1 MILTLAN
8 ADSALKSAYLDVV
21 AKELDYGVNPFF
33 AELKKNTNN
42 IVGKDVKKVV
52 NCNMVGGLV
61 AGTET
66 GTIKAGDSTDYK
78 TLTLPLKNI
87 YGTIE
92 ISDKAIRASQHDSGA
107 FVNLLNAEMEN
118 LLSTAKFHFSRML
131 FGDGSGRLATVI
143 EADDQNNIVTFD
155 TVAAI
160 KAGMTI
166 RFMMD
171 GGLGNFGDAY
181 RVLSVNPEN
190 KTAVVQ
196 GNILGLMSNAYAVL
210 DGSADNELTGLS
222 AIFGEGNIY
231 GLNRNELSLLRP
243 VRVKSAGE
251 LTEAKIQK
259 AIDTVEEN
267 CGGKINFI
275 LCSYGVK
282 RALQNLLSTYKRNVD
297 VMELKGGYKTIS
309 YNGIPVVADR
319 FCPEG
324 TMYLLNTDDFSIQQL
339 CDWQWLEGEDGRVIK
354 QVIDKPVYRAT
365 LVKYAELLCSRP
377 CGQAV
382 ITGITEM

>member
-1 MILTLAN
+1 
-8 ADSALKSAYLDVV
+8 
-21 AKELDYGVNPFF
+21 
-33 AELKKNTNN
+33 
-42 IVGKDVKKVV
+42 
-52 NCNMVGGLV
+52 
-61 AGTET
+61 
-66 GTIKAGDSTDYK
+66 
-78 TLTLPLKNI
+78 
-87 YGTIE
+87 
-92 ISDKAIRASQHDSGA
+92 
-107 FVNLLNAEMEN
+107 
-118 LLSTAKFHFSRML
+118 ML
-131 FGDGSGRLATVI
+131 FGNGSGKIATVI
-143 EADDQNNIVTFD
+143 QANDETNEVVFD
-155 TVAAI
+155 SVAGV
-160 KAGMTI
+160 KRGMTVK
-166 RFMMD
+166 FMLPADM
-171 GGLGNFGDAY
+171 GNFGGSY
-181 RVLSVNPEN
+181 TVGEVNPET
-190 KTAVVQ
+190 KTAKII
-196 GNILGLMSNAYAVL
+196 GNIMGLMPEAYLVL
-210 DGSADNELTGLS
+210 DGSENNELTGLD
-222 AIFGEGNIY
+222 AIFGDSESLY
-231 GLNRNELSLLRP
+231 GLNRGEVSLLRP
-243 VRVKSAGE
+243 VRVKNAGE

-324 TMYLLNTDDFSIQQL
+324 TMYLLNTSDFSVQQL

-354 QVIDKPVYRAT
+354 QVADKPVYRAT